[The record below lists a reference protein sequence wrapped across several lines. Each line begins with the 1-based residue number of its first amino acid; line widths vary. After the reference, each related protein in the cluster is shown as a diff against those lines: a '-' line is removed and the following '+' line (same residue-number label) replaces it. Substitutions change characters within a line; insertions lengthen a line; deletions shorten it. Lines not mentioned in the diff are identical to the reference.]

1 MARNYAAR
9 SVAVSEA
16 HNTAL
21 APFCFMTTNSKCAAR
36 GRDGHKGPL
45 RPGFGFQWV
54 GWSDKQRLPRVT
66 AWHPARWERRPR
78 GIYLRS
84 AGAEGK
90 AKARPGLPAPATLRA
105 SPSGVGFHWEQL
117 GRLSAAKDTLAK
129 PAHGPPRSRGET
141 RKSSVSSV
149 PGRASG
155 LRAGPRKLNQ
165 SSLRLE
171 NKAQDSTHAC

>member
-1 MARNYAAR
+1 MCSEGKGRAQGPTLAWVRVPVGGVERQAKSAA
-9 SVAVSEA
+9 
-16 HNTAL
+16 
-21 APFCFMTTNSKCAAR
+21 
-36 GRDGHKGPL
+36 
-45 RPGFGFQWV
+45 
-54 GWSDKQRLPRVT
+54 RLPRVT
-66 AWHPARWERRPR
+66 AWHPARRERRPR
-78 GIYLRS
+78 GIFPRS

-117 GRLSAAKDTLAK
+117 GRLSAAKDTLANL
-129 PAHGPPRSRGET
+129 AHHSPRSRGET

>member
-1 MARNYAAR
+1 MCSEGKGRAQGPTLAWVRVPVGGVERQAKSAA
-9 SVAVSEA
+9 
-16 HNTAL
+16 
-21 APFCFMTTNSKCAAR
+21 
-36 GRDGHKGPL
+36 
-45 RPGFGFQWV
+45 
-54 GWSDKQRLPRVT
+54 RLPRVT
-66 AWHPARWERRPR
+66 AWHPARRERRPR
-78 GIYLRS
+78 GIFPRS

-129 PAHGPPRSRGET
+129 PAHHSPRSRGET

-149 PGRASG
+149 SSVPERASG
-155 LRAGPRKLNQ
+155 PRAGPRKLNQ

-171 NKAQDSTHAC
+171 NKARDSTHAC

>member
-1 MARNYAAR
+1 MCSEGKGRAQGPTLAWVRVPVGGVERQAKSAA
-9 SVAVSEA
+9 
-16 HNTAL
+16 
-21 APFCFMTTNSKCAAR
+21 
-36 GRDGHKGPL
+36 
-45 RPGFGFQWV
+45 
-54 GWSDKQRLPRVT
+54 RLPRVT
-66 AWHPARWERRPR
+66 AWHPARRERRPR
-78 GIYLRS
+78 GIFPRS

-117 GRLSAAKDTLAK
+117 GRLSAAKDTLANL
-129 PAHGPPRSRGET
+129 AHHSPRSRGET

-171 NKAQDSTHAC
+171 NKARDSTHAC

>member
-1 MARNYAAR
+1 MRSEGKGRAQGPTLAWVRVPVGGVERQAKSAA
-9 SVAVSEA
+9 
-16 HNTAL
+16 
-21 APFCFMTTNSKCAAR
+21 
-36 GRDGHKGPL
+36 
-45 RPGFGFQWV
+45 
-54 GWSDKQRLPRVT
+54 RLPRVT
-66 AWHPARWERRPR
+66 AWHPARRERRPR
-78 GIYLRS
+78 GIFPRS

-129 PAHGPPRSRGET
+129 PAHHSPRSRGET

>member
-1 MARNYAAR
+1 MRSEGKGRAQGPTQAWVRVPVGGVERQAKSAA
-9 SVAVSEA
+9 
-16 HNTAL
+16 
-21 APFCFMTTNSKCAAR
+21 
-36 GRDGHKGPL
+36 
-45 RPGFGFQWV
+45 
-54 GWSDKQRLPRVT
+54 RLPRVT
-66 AWHPARWERRPR
+66 AWHPARRERRPR
-78 GIYLRS
+78 GIFPRS

-90 AKARPGLPAPATLRA
+90 AKARPGLPAPATPRA

-129 PAHGPPRSRGET
+129 PAHGSPRSRGET